1 MRRNWNCNRE
11 KLISFAAARQT
22 GGSNPKVSR
31 DKSSREAGEKTVLT
45 HEPQNLSGHGTPGLA
60 DFADPTDLQRS

>member
-1 MRRNWNCNRE
+1 M
-11 KLISFAAARQT
+11 ISFAAARQT

-45 HEPQNLSGHGTPGLA
+45 HEPQNLSGYGRLA
-60 DFADPTDLQRS
+60 RLMTLTSLICTDLSKR